1 MKHGFKAIK
10 PNRGFSPSPT
20 VLAALAVV
28 AVALVTAGCAAE
40 STSPAP
46 KSSAHAPNV
55 RRVEPPSWWANHT
68 VNPVRLLI
76 TGEQLTG
83 ATLAAP
89 AGFKIGPAKVSA
101 DGRYAF
107 ADLTIP
113 AAARPGR
120 YDITLSTPGGRTAV
134 PFTIAP
140 PLPATGKVQGFT
152 TNDVIYLIMTDRF
165 ANGDAANDHPPGSP
179 NLFDRRKGRH
189 YHGGDLQGVIDRL
202 DYLEDLGVTAIWLTP
217 WYDNADAL
225 NHFEK
230 YTHDNQ
236 LSKQGEPTTDYHGYG
251 AVNFYATEERFGSL
265 EKLRELVDAAHRRG
279 IKVIQDQVANHTG
292 PQHPWAHRP
301 PTPTWFN
308 GCPTNH
314 LANTWQ
320 IWTTTKPNPPAD
332 QLKSTLEGWFID
344 ILPDLNQNDPEVA
357 TYLIQNSL
365 WWVGMTGLDAV
376 RQDTLPYVPRSYWAQ
391 WTAALKRQHPNLT
404 ILGELWDA
412 DPKIVSFFQGGQKQF
427 DGVDTGVETLFDFPM
442 YYAIRDV
449 FINGAPMDKL
459 TTTLA
464 ADTNYVDASGLVPF
478 LGLHDTARFL
488 HEPGATENS
497 LRMAFSYLLTA
508 RGTPLIYYGDEIGM
522 TGGRDPDNRR
532 DFPGG
537 WSEDP
542 QNAFTKDGRTA
553 AQEAMH
559 AHVKKLLTLRR
570 ELAPLREGAQR
581 SLMSTRDTHAF
592 ARIAGHSLALVA
604 LNNSAAPQQLDIP
617 LEGLPLAGVRQWQDH
632 FGTAGVVAVP
642 GNRLSLQLPAR
653 SVAILTPHPT
663 DLAQVPTHET
673 QE

>member
-1 MKHGFKAIK
+1 MKLGFTLI
-10 PNRGFSPSPT
+10 SPALPAS
-20 VLAALAVV
+20 LQLFAAALVGI
-28 AVALVTAGCAAE
+28 LSSGCIAE
-40 STSPAP
+40 SQSPAP
-46 KSSAHAPNV
+46 NPYARRPFV
-55 RRVEPPSWWANHT
+55 RQVDPPSWWAGHT
-68 VNPVRLLI
+68 INPVRLLL
-76 TGEQLTG
+76 TGEQLGG
-83 ATLAAP
+83 AKLEAP
-89 AGFKIGPAKVSA
+89 VGFQIGPAKISV
-101 DGRYAF
+101 DGQYVF

-113 AAARPGR
+113 ETAKPGT
-120 YDITLSTPGGRTAV
+120 YELAIATPEGKATVR
-134 PFTIAP
+134 FSINE
-140 PLPATGKVQGFT
+140 PLPAAGKVQGFS
-152 TNDVIYLIMTDRF
+152 TNDVVYLIMTDRF
-165 ANGDAANDHPPGSP
+165 ANGDAANDHPGSP
-179 NLFDRRKGRH
+179 DLLDRSKGRH
-189 YHGGDLQGVIDRL
+189 YHGGDLQGVINRI
-202 DYLEDLGVTAIWLTP
+202 DYLDDLGVTAIWLTP
-217 WYDNADAL
+217 WYDNADKL

-236 LSKQGEPTTDYHGYG
+236 LSAHGEPTTDYHGYG
-251 AVNFYATEERFGSL
+251 AVDFYATEERFGSM
-265 EKLRELVDAAHRRG
+265 EKLRQLVDAAHRRG

-292 PQHPWAHRP
+292 PLHPWAQRP

-314 LANTWQ
+314 LANSWQ
-320 IWTTTKPNPPAD
+320 IWTTTKPNPPAE

-376 RQDTLPYVPRSYWAQ
+376 RQDTLPYVPRIYWSR

-449 FINGAPMDKL
+449 FINGAPMNKL

-464 ADTNYVDASGLVPF
+464 ADTNYVDASVLVPF

-488 HEPGATENS
+488 YEPGATEHS
-497 LRMAFSYLLTA
+497 LRMAFSFLLTT

-537 WSEDP
+537 WAEDQ
-542 QNAFTKDGRTA
+542 QNAFTAEGRTP

-559 AHVKKLLTLRR
+559 AHVKKLIALRH
-570 ELAPLREGAQR
+570 ELKPLRGGAQR
-581 SLMSTRDTHAF
+581 PLMATQDTHAF
-592 ARIAGHSLALVA
+592 ARISGGDVAIVA
-604 LNNSAAPQQLDIP
+604 LNNANAPRKLDIP
-617 LEGLPLAGVRQWQDH
+617 LDGLALTEVRQWTDH
-632 FGTAGVVAVP
+632 LGAAASFSVVGKQVTVE
-642 GNRLSLQLPAR
+642 LPAK
-653 SVAILTPHPT
+653 STAILTPAET